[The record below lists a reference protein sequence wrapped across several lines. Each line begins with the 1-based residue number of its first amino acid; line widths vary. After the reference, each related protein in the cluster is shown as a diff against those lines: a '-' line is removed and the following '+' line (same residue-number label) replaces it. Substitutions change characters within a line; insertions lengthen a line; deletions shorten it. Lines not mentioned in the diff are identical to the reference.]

1 MEDDAVSSAMDR
13 VVPVPGDLSR
23 PLLGLNDSDFK
34 ASILPRVFF
43 FVSFC
48 GLVKTELKTLEDP
61 KPLPILNPSNFP
73 PETGFQSLRR

>member
-34 ASILPRVFF
+34 VSILPRVFF
-43 FVSFC
+43 
-48 GLVKTELKTLEDP
+48 LY
-61 KPLPILNPSNFP
+61 PSVD
-73 PETGFQSLRR
+73 S